1 MTMNTLSRIHS
12 AIAAF
17 ILLLASPPTTVQADQ
32 QFSIEFIFAE
42 VPGTWLEQ
50 FKMDKSLQE
59 VKPDIFKRLRE
70 AEADGVDLLSAPKVT
85 TLENQEARIEIKQG
99 PLAYMEKVGDAYQPR
114 RMPEGTG
121 PGLSIS
127 VKVADVPANPGYCQL
142 EIEASI
148 SRVSG
153 RAPLPFDLDVG
164 IPIIKKRESTT
175 TITCFNGKWYLL
187 DLGLMEPDNGK
198 SVVFCR
204 VGKVSQSAK
213 AEIPHNVVAD
223 KMTLNEETG
232 LFSFEGN
239 VQVQSEEME
248 IYAES
253 LEFNPAQDKG
263 KEPGIQADR
272 FSFDAP
278 GGRIALEGNVRFRT
292 PQGLILAQRLNVQQ
306 VGDEKAKAEG
316 ELEKKLKAI
325 VIPTLEFKEVGLQDA
340 VSYLQQAS
348 KQHSKDGKGVNII
361 VKPNALR
368 DQGVNMSLRNLTLY
382 HILKYLAESTDNSL
396 VLDEEAGLVVI
407 GTDKSTDPFEDPF
420 EH

>member
-1 MTMNTLSRIHS
+1 MTMHTLSRIHS

-17 ILLLASPPTTVQADQ
+17 ILLLASPPTSVRADGQ
-32 QFSIEFIFAE
+32 QFTIEFIFAE

-50 FKMDKSLQE
+50 VKMGKAQQE
-59 VKPDIFKRLRE
+59 VEPDIFKRLQD
-70 AEADGVDLLSAPKVT
+70 AEADGVDLLSAPRVT

-127 VKVADVPANPGYCQL
+127 VKAADMPANPGYCQL
-142 EIEASI
+142 EIGASFT
-148 SRVSG
+148 RVTG
-153 RAPLPFDLDVG
+153 REPLPFDLDVG
-164 IPIIKKRESTT
+164 IPIVKKREVTT
-175 TITCFNGKWYLL
+175 RITCFNGKWYLL
-187 DLGLMEPDNGK
+187 DLGLMEPDNGN
-198 SVVFCR
+198 SVLLFCR
-204 VGKVSQSAK
+204 VGQVSQSA
-213 AEIPHNVVAD
+213 ASEIPHNVVAD

-239 VQVQSEEME
+239 VQVQSEGME

-348 KQHSKDGKGVNII
+348 KQHSKDGKWVNII

-368 DQGVNMSLRNLTLY
+368 GQEVNMALRNLTLY
-382 HILKYLAESTDNSL
+382 HVLKYLAESTDNSL

-407 GTDKSTDPFEDPF
+407 KIYDPFEDPF